1 MINTQSMQ
9 KMADILRKIRNPSLT
24 EDTDKSEPGTQG
36 DKEAYEKKRDAVLKK
51 FGVKSCASCE
61 TEEEKKACFKALDD
75 AHVADHEEQVQTEAN
90 KIECPKCEGKGCKHC
105 DGKGYHLEDEDADPV
120 GKNEEVKVDEAKK
133 SARDT
138 GMECMECGKKFRA
151 KLSTLQYGKTKCPK
165 CKSTDID
172 FAFGESVKEEVE
184 IEEANEFWAVIDKA
198 KGGEVMAVSSDEKGA
213 KSSVKMSNFS
223 KHDYHFGKD
232 PRTLKIVKVAGSY
245 KKGEKMI
252 GTKLSFKEEVEIEEV
267 INFGKMTDKKL
278 KSFIVG
284 FDSDERMS
292 QVAGM
297 QLKAAKKEAK
307 NRGMKEE
314 VEIEEGGLYAAKEPA
329 YPPTIDNLKK
339 IVKDK
344 QNLMFMFKD
353 GRARVDLFSASAMTQ
368 VYDALKKPDHKK
380 HFEKMIGTK
389 AGFLQAQGFAMKM
402 TGKGI

>member
-1 MINTQSMQ
+1 MINTRSMQ
-9 KMADILRKIRNPSLT
+9 TMAVILGKIRNPSLEEAT
-24 EDTDKSEPGTQG
+24 G
-36 DKEAYEKKRDAVLKK
+36 DKEEYQNKRKEVVKK
-51 FGVKSCASCE
+51 FGVKSCSALKD
-61 TEEEKKACFKALDD
+61 EKERKACYAALDA

-90 KIECPKCEGKGCKHC
+90 KIECPKCEGEGCKHC

-133 SARDT
+133 STRDT

-172 FAFGESVKEEVE
+172 FAFGESV
-184 IEEANEFWAVIDKA
+184 
-198 KGGEVMAVSSDEKGA
+198 
-213 KSSVKMSNFS
+213 
-223 KHDYHFGKD
+223 
-232 PRTLKIVKVAGSY
+232 
-245 KKGEKMI
+245 
-252 GTKLSFKEEVEIEEV
+252 KEEVEIEEV

>member
-1 MINTQSMQ
+1 
-9 KMADILRKIRNPSLT
+9 
-24 EDTDKSEPGTQG
+24 
-36 DKEAYEKKRDAVLKK
+36 
-51 FGVKSCASCE
+51 
-61 TEEEKKACFKALDD
+61 
-75 AHVADHEEQVQTEAN
+75 
-90 KIECPKCEGKGCKHC
+90 
-105 DGKGYHLEDEDADPV
+105 
-120 GKNEEVKVDEAKK
+120 
-133 SARDT
+133 
-138 GMECMECGKKFRA
+138 
-151 KLSTLQYGKTKCPK
+151 
-165 CKSTDID
+165 
-172 FAFGESVKEEVE
+172 
-184 IEEANEFWAVIDKA
+184 
-198 KGGEVMAVSSDEKGA
+198 
-213 KSSVKMSNFS
+213 
-223 KHDYHFGKD
+223 
-232 PRTLKIVKVAGSY
+232 
-245 KKGEKMI
+245 
-252 GTKLSFKEEVEIEEV
+252 
-267 INFGKMTDKKL
+267 MTDKKL